1 MPNAL
6 APPAN
11 AIPAMRAINPDVVG
25 RAFPATG
32 EGDPAARL
40 EALRHLHSHYMAY
53 LAGGQDF
60 ERIPRLNTD
69 PGIQEIERAWHAARE
84 SRLDPAS
91 LPESVE
97 EFSEWFLTTAGDH
110 EQPEFC
116 RYLGDEATLPEIAL
130 FVAAEE
136 LVDGKFDDLVAMV
149 QVGMTGP
156 AKMTIA
162 ENYWDE
168 MGRGD
173 PEQVHTTLFASSSA
187 YMIDLLASHG
197 VGVDGVGVDGLE
209 SAEIYENACLLMYY
223 GIHRHLVLR
232 ALGAMGVL
240 EQSASPRFEAMV
252 RGCARAGAPDH
263 VIEYQRLHIHVDA
276 NHGKEWFEN
285 VLLPLAGTSPEAL
298 REICVGV
305 RTRVDVADDYY
316 RTIWER
322 MRRLRGELAG
332 TP

>member
-1 MPNAL
+1 MSSSDVT
-6 APPAN
+6 PAT
-11 AIPAMRAINPDVVG
+11 PAINPEAVTH
-25 RAFPATG
+25 AFPTTG
-32 EGDPAARL
+32 HGDSAARL
-40 EALRHLHSHYMAY
+40 QVLQHLHSHYVAY
-53 LAGGQDF
+53 LAGGQEF

-69 PGIQEIERAWHAARE
+69 PEIQEIERAWQAARE
-84 SRLDPAS
+84 SQLDPVS
-91 LPESVE
+91 LPDSVE
-97 EFSEWFLTTAGDH
+97 DFGEWFLNTAGNH

-116 RYLGDEATLPEIAL
+116 HYLEHEATLPEIAL
-130 FVAAEE
+130 FTAAEE

-149 QVGMTGP
+149 QVGITGP

-173 PEQVHTTLFASSSA
+173 PGQVHTTLFAASSA

-197 VGVDGVGVDGLE
+197 IGVDGLE

-232 ALGAMGVL
+232 GLGAMGVL

-252 RGCARAGAPDH
+252 RGCERAGAPDD

-276 NHGKEWFEN
+276 NHGQEWFEN
-285 VLLPLAGTSPEAL
+285 VLLPLAGTSPAAL

-305 RTRVDVADDYY
+305 QTRVDVANDYY
-316 RTIWER
+316 RTVWAR
-322 MRRLRGELAG
+322 MRWLRRQLTE

>member
-1 MPNAL
+1 MPNTL
-6 APPAN
+6 APHAEVGS
-11 AIPAMRAINPDVVG
+11 ATDTVSLDISPDVVE

-32 EGDPAARL
+32 DGDSTARL
-40 EALRHLHSHYMAY
+40 EALRRLHSHYTAY
-53 LAGGQDF
+53 LAGGQEF
-60 ERIPRLNTD
+60 ERIPQLNTD
-69 PGIQEIERAWHAARE
+69 PGIRKIERAWHAALE
-84 SRLDPAS
+84 SRLDPTS
-91 LPESVE
+91 LPESVD
-97 EFSEWFLTTAGDH
+97 EFSEWFLTTAGNH

-116 RYLGDEATLPEIAL
+116 RYLEYEATLPEIAL
-130 FVAAEE
+130 FIAAEE

-149 QVGMTGP
+149 QVGLTGP

-173 PEQVHTTLFASSSA
+173 PGQVHTTLFASSSA

-197 VGVDGVGVDGLE
+197 VGVEGLE

-223 GIHRHLVLR
+223 GIHRRLVLR

-252 RGCARAGAPDH
+252 RGCVRAGAPDH

-285 VLLPLAGTSPEAL
+285 VLRPLAGTSPEAL

-305 RTRVDVADDYY
+305 QTRVAVADDYY
-316 RTIWER
+316 RIIWSR
-322 MRRLRGELAG
+322 MRRLRRELAEMR
-332 TP
+332 